1 VAIELNLRD
10 DPAPFLMERPQAA
23 RRQRAA
29 APLAGFAL
37 GAAAAAAALLF
48 FWPATPSSAG
58 GTTPA
63 VILAVEDRAAALD
76 TLLRQ
81 TSAQMAGEIARAE
94 SAAQLAE
101 ASAQRVATLA
111 ERGPMAD
118 RFMMAALL
126 LQSSVAT
133 ARPWL
138 REYQA
143 MVALAPPGALP
154 RPLAEVLASHAARG
168 LPAEAEL
175 RERFNAL
182 APQLLARAPSEAT
195 LLNQATGTLRG
206 WLSGIGLT
214 APPEQGAQA
223 AAISG
228 IAEHL
233 RRGNLAGAVADAGA
247 LDPVLQPLVAGWL
260 AQARARMAVEQAVQE
275 TLLRALGPPTPQPT
289 LAAATRRP

>member
-1 VAIELNLRD
+1 MAIELNLRD

-23 RRQRAA
+23 LRRRAA

-37 GAAAAAAALLF
+37 GAAAAAAALLL
-48 FWPATPSSAG
+48 FWPGTPISAG
-58 GTTPA
+58 ATTPA
-63 VILAVEDRAAALD
+63 IVLAVEDRAAALD

-81 TSAQMAGEIARAE
+81 ASARMANEIARAE

-133 ARPWL
+133 PRPWL

-182 APQLLARAPSEAT
+182 APQLLARAPSETT

-206 WLSGIGLT
+206 WLSGI
-214 APPEQGAQA
+214 AD
-223 AAISG
+223 
-228 IAEHL
+228 HL

-247 LDPVLQPLVAGWL
+247 LDPALQPLVAGWL

-275 TLLRALGPPTPQPT
+275 TLLRALNPPSTQPT